1 MPKVK
6 KKSVVAKAPRKESE
20 IEELTRR
27 LEEAKNAERAKDE
40 KQAEKNRQAVYD
52 ARGQLTKTLD
62 KHGIAMKGWGKAYSY
77 TVISALLV
85 GRKNI
90 KKLECFTKKVE

>member
-6 KKSVVAKAPRKESE
+6 KKNIVAKVPQKESE
-20 IEELTRR
+20 IEKLTRK
-27 LEEAKNAERAKDE
+27 LEEAKNAEKDKEE

-52 ARGQLTKTLD
+52 ARGQLTETLD
-62 KHGIAMKGWGKAYSY
+62 KHGMAMKGWGKAYSY

-90 KKLECFTKKVE
+90 KELECFTKKVE